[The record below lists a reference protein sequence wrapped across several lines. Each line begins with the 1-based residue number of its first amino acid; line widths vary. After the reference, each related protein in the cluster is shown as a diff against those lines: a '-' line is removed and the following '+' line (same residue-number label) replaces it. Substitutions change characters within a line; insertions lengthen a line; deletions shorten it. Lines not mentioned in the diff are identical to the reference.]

1 MFDLLEADSYAPRM
15 LAILPLLCPNVVL
28 AQEAPTADPLGQALD
43 AALEAYFAGDLTS
56 ARAGLRRLVRQPTF
70 SQHPDREKAF
80 LALAEVEYYLG
91 ERDSSWAT
99 CVELLAINA
108 NYKIDPFVHPP
119 EIVAFFESVRST
131 LTQQTPQP
139 PSPKPQG
146 VPPWAVL
153 LPGGIQLY
161 NDQQS
166 IGTVT
171 LGAIGVLSATSTSL
185 FIALRRYDLNRDRP
199 GIQVATFEDQQ
210 QAEQLLRWTNGTRWA
225 VAGLW
230 SASLV
235 HGLFSSTGSR
245 GGTPIR
251 YSPTGLHFEW
261 HWP

>member
-15 LAILPLLCPNVVL
+15 LAILPLLFQNLAL
-28 AQEAPTADPLGQALD
+28 AQEAPTADPLAQSLDEALQH
-43 AALEAYFAGDLTS
+43 YFAGDLNS

-70 SQHPDREKAF
+70 TYHPSREKAY

-99 CVELLAINA
+99 CVELLALNPS
-108 NYKIDPFVHPP
+108 YKIDPFVHPP

-131 LTQQTPQP
+131 LTQQTPETP
-139 PSPKPQG
+139 PAKPKG
-146 VPPWAVL
+146 VPGWAVL
-153 LPGGIQLY
+153 LPGGIQLH
-161 NDQQS
+161 NDQQT
-166 IGTVT
+166 IGALT
-171 LGAIGVLSATSTSL
+171 LGTIGVLSATSTSL

-210 QAEQLLRWTNGTRWA
+210 QADQLLRWTNGTRWA

-235 HGLFSSTGSR
+235 HGLFSSTGSQ
-245 GGTPIR
+245 GVTPVR
-251 YSPTGLHFEW
+251 LSPTGIQFEW